1 MLTDSGLSSL
11 NRGQVLGVR
20 QRATMKPMVRRSWHR
35 HAWLSVSVLGV
46 LAVGAQLAAVQDAEA
61 SSRTPAQVLA
71 SSRAAAKAE
80 SSFHY
85 VSVTKLPGKTVTLTG
100 DVSQSSGEQTV
111 VVVTDGGVGHLS
123 ESLVGGSAYF
133 RGDELGLVND
143 LGMPSALATQYANQ
157 WVSLT
162 PSDREFDSIATALT
176 TSSAL
181 AQAVIEKP
189 LSLRGTD
196 HRMGQRVRTIAG
208 SGQSGKVAGS
218 SKRLTSSARLYVSDT
233 GKPLPVFYLSA
244 AKYGGKAYSQ
254 SISFGGWGEGVSV
267 SAPAGAV
274 PIGSAG
280 SPTGA

>member
-1 MLTDSGLSSL
+1 
-11 NRGQVLGVR
+11 
-20 QRATMKPMVRRSWHR
+20 MKPLARRSWHR
-35 HAWLSVSVLGV
+35 HAWLSVSALGV
-46 LAVGAQLAAVQDAEA
+46 LAVGAQLVAVPDADA

-71 SSRAAAKAE
+71 SSQAAAKAE

-218 SKRLTSSARLYVSDT
+218 SKRLTSAARLYVSDM
-233 GKPLPVFYLSA
+233 GKPLPVFYSSA
-244 AKYGGKAYSQ
+244 AKFGGKAYSQ
-254 SISFGGWGEGVSV
+254 SISFGGWGEAVSV
-267 SAPAGAV
+267 SAPSGAV
-274 PIGSAG
+274 PVGSVG